1 MNRNGSLAWRHGG
14 WRSWAP
20 WRGKNRGNRRVS
32 SASGRVMAPLGIS
45 PSADTGPSRIA
56 ERQRDWRALV
66 RVITLLVTLALVVG
80 GAWAGRRWL
89 LHSPHFAVREIRIS
103 STQHISAEALRAR
116 AGVERGDNLF
126 LVDLGQ
132 VERDVAAD
140 PWVRRAKAHRELP
153 GVLAIDVEERTPACV
168 VALGPLY
175 LADATGEVFKR
186 ASLDEAAGMSV
197 VTGVPRDGYIDDRE
211 ASQALIREA
220 LAALAVWRED
230 KKRPAIGEAHIDS
243 ALGATLYTTEGG
255 VGVRVGRGEPAVL
268 RERFRRSDAVWAALE
283 KAGQQPRM
291 ILVDQRTH
299 PDRVTVKLAALT
311 RTETAR

>member
-1 MNRNGSLAWRHGG
+1 VPSG
-14 WRSWAP
+14 
-20 WRGKNRGNRRVS
+20 
-32 SASGRVMAPLGIS
+32 SGRVTAPLGLS
-45 PSADTGPSRIA
+45 PSAATGPSRIA
-56 ERQRDWRALV
+56 ERQRDWQAFV
-66 RVITLLVTLALVVG
+66 RILTLLLTIVLVVG
-80 GAWAGRRWL
+80 GSWAGRRWL

-103 STQHISAEALRAR
+103 STHHISAEALRAR
-116 AGVERGDNLF
+116 AGVDRGDNLF
-126 LVDLGQ
+126 MVNLGQ

-153 GVLAIDVEERTPACV
+153 GVLAIEVEEREPACV

-175 LADATGEVFKR
+175 LADAAGEVFKR
-186 ASLDEAAGMSV
+186 ASLDEAAGMPV

-220 LAALAVWRED
+220 LATLSVWRED
-230 KKRPAIGEAHIDS
+230 KKRPSVGEVHIDS
-243 ALGATLYTTEGG
+243 ALGATLYTAQGG
-255 VGVRVGRGEPAVL
+255 VGVRVGRGEPPVL

-299 PDRVTVKLAALT
+299 PDRVTVKLAS
-311 RTETAR
+311 R